1 MHIEIFGLDK
11 YVVATLSEQLHL
23 PLIKL
28 TKVNEKD
35 LFFSVFESMIFH
47 QGVDQNAWHTII
59 RIFLVE
65 ANMKYQEEIKAL
77 FVEALKDQTIHLHFE
92 FYPQLNQNIH
102 HVIREDYPLFVSE
115 SNAVKIQEDLDP
127 LITQEIFHGNV
138 FEGKEKELETII
150 KPTKKKKPS

>member
-11 YVVATLSEQLHL
+11 YVVATLSEQLHE

-65 ANMKYQEEIKAL
+65 SDMKYQEEMKTL
-77 FVEALKDQTIHLHFE
+77 FIEALKDQTIHLHFE
-92 FYPQLNQNIH
+92 FYPQSKQNIH
-102 HVIREDYPLFVSE
+102 HVIREDYPLFVAE
-115 SNAVKIQEDLDP
+115 SNAVKIEEELTP
-127 LITQEIFHGNV
+127 PTQDIFHGNV
-138 FEGKEKELETII
+138 FEGKEKDLETITI
-150 KPTKKKKPS
+150 PSKKKKPS

>member
-11 YVVATLSEQLHL
+11 YVVATLSEQLHE

-65 ANMKYQEEIKAL
+65 TDMKYQEEMKTL
-77 FVEALKDQTIHLHFE
+77 FIEALKDQTIHLHFE
-92 FYPQLNQNIH
+92 FYPQSKQNIH
-102 HVIREDYPLFVSE
+102 HVIREDYPLFVAE
-115 SNAVKIQEDLDP
+115 SNAVKIEEELTP
-127 LITQEIFHGNV
+127 STQDIFHGNV
-138 FEGKEKELETII
+138 FEGKDKDLETITI
-150 KPTKKKKPS
+150 PSKKKKPS

>member
-47 QGVDQNAWHTII
+47 RGVDQNAWHTVI

-65 ANMKYQEEIKAL
+65 TDMKYQEELKAL
-77 FVEALKDQTIHLHFE
+77 FIEALKDQTIHLHFE
-92 FYPQLNQNIH
+92 FYPQLKQNIH

-115 SNAVKIQEDLDP
+115 SNADNIEEVEP
-127 LITQEIFHGNV
+127 TSQEIFHGNV
-138 FEGKEKELETII
+138 FEGKEKELDSII
-150 KPTKKKKPS
+150 QPTKKKKPS

>member
-11 YVVATLSEQLHL
+11 YVVATLSEQLHE

-65 ANMKYQEEIKAL
+65 SDMKYQEEMKTL
-77 FVEALKDQTIHLHFE
+77 FIEALKDQTIHLHFE
-92 FYPQLNQNIH
+92 FYPQSKQNIH
-102 HVIREDYPLFVSE
+102 HVIREDYPLFVAE
-115 SNAVKIQEDLDP
+115 SNAVKIEEELTP
-127 LITQEIFHGNV
+127 PTQDIFHGNV
-138 FEGKEKELETII
+138 FEGKEKELETITI
-150 KPTKKKKPS
+150 PSKKKKPS

>member
-65 ANMKYQEEIKAL
+65 TDMKYQEEMKTL
-77 FVEALKDQTIHLHFE
+77 FIEALKDQTIHLHFE
-92 FYPQLNQNIH
+92 FYPQSKQNIY
-102 HVIREDYPLFVSE
+102 HVIREDYPLFVAE
-115 SNAVKIQEDLDP
+115 SNEAKLEEELTP
-127 LITQEIFHGNV
+127 PTQDIFHGNV
-138 FEGKEKELETII
+138 FEGKEKDLETITI
-150 KPTKKKKPS
+150 PSKKKKPS

>member
-47 QGVDQNAWHTII
+47 RGVDQNAWHTVI

-65 ANMKYQEEIKAL
+65 TDMKYQEELKAL
-77 FVEALKDQTIHLHFE
+77 FIEALKDEMALQEKAGINKRKFANK
-92 FYPQLNQNIH
+92 LNRALQ
-102 HVIREDYPLFVSE
+102 
-115 SNAVKIQEDLDP
+115 
-127 LITQEIFHGNV
+127 FHID
-138 FEGKEKELETII
+138 K
-150 KPTKKKKPS
+150 

>member
-47 QGVDQNAWHTII
+47 RGVDQNAWHTVI
-59 RIFLVE
+59 
-65 ANMKYQEEIKAL
+65 
-77 FVEALKDQTIHLHFE
+77 EALKDQTIHLHFE
-92 FYPQLNQNIH
+92 FYPQSKQNIH

-115 SNAVKIQEDLDP
+115 SNAVKIKEEVEP
-127 LITQEIFHGNV
+127 TPQEIFHGNV
-138 FEGKEKELETII
+138 FEGKEKELDSII
-150 KPTKKKKPS
+150 QPTKKKKPS

>member
-47 QGVDQNAWHTII
+47 RGVDQNAWHTVI
-59 RIFLVE
+59 RIFLIE
-65 ANMKYQEEIKAL
+65 TDMKYQEELKAL

-92 FYPQLNQNIH
+92 FYPQLKQNIH

-115 SNAVKIQEDLDP
+115 SNAVNIEEVEP
-127 LITQEIFHGNV
+127 TPQEIFHGNV
-138 FEGKEKELETII
+138 FEGKEKELDSMIQ
-150 KPTKKKKPS
+150 PTKKKKPS

>member
-47 QGVDQNAWHTII
+47 RGVDQNAWHTVI

-65 ANMKYQEEIKAL
+65 TDMKYQEELKAL

-92 FYPQLNQNIH
+92 FYPQLKQNIH

-115 SNAVKIQEDLDP
+115 SNAVNIEEVEP
-127 LITQEIFHGNV
+127 TPQEIFNGNV
-138 FEGKEKELETII
+138 FEGKEKELDSII
-150 KPTKKKKPS
+150 QPTKKKKPS

>member
-28 TKVNEKD
+28 TKVNEKE

-65 ANMKYQEEIKAL
+65 TDMKYQEEMKAL
-77 FVEALKDQTIHLHFE
+77 FIEALKNQTIHLHFE
-92 FYPQLNQNIH
+92 FYPQSKQNIH

-115 SNAVKIQEDLDP
+115 TNAVKVEEELNES
-127 LITQEIFHGNV
+127 TQDIFHGNV
-138 FEGKEKELETII
+138 FEGKEKDLETITI
-150 KPTKKKKPS
+150 PSKKKKPS

>member
-11 YVVATLSEQLHL
+11 YVVATLSEQLHE

-47 QGVDQNAWHTII
+47 QGVYQNAWHTII

-65 ANMKYQEEIKAL
+65 SDMKYQEEMKTL
-77 FVEALKDQTIHLHFE
+77 FIEALKDQTIHLHFE
-92 FYPQLNQNIH
+92 FYPQSKQNIH
-102 HVIREDYPLFVSE
+102 HVIREDYPLFVAE
-115 SNAVKIQEDLDP
+115 SNAVKIEEELTP
-127 LITQEIFHGNV
+127 PTQDIFHGNV
-138 FEGKEKELETII
+138 FEGKEKDLESITI
-150 KPTKKKKPS
+150 PSKKKKPS

>member
-23 PLIKL
+23 PIIKL
-28 TKVNEKD
+28 TKVNENN

-65 ANMKYQEEIKAL
+65 TDMKYQEELKSL
-77 FVEALKDQTIHLHFE
+77 FIEALKDQTIHLHFE
-92 FYPQLNQNIH
+92 FYPQSKQNIH

-115 SNAVKIQEDLDP
+115 SNEVKIEEELTPSNQD
-127 LITQEIFHGNV
+127 IFHGNV
-138 FEGKEKELETII
+138 FEGKEKDLETITI
-150 KPTKKKKPS
+150 TNKKKKPS

>member
-23 PLIKL
+23 PLVKL

-35 LFFSVFESMIFH
+35 LYFSVFESMIFH

-65 ANMKYQEEIKAL
+65 TDMKYQEEMKAL
-77 FVEALKDQTIHLHFE
+77 FIEALKDQTIHLHFE
-92 FYPQLNQNIH
+92 FYPQSKQNIH

-115 SNAVKIQEDLDP
+115 TNAIKVEEELNES
-127 LITQEIFHGNV
+127 TQDIFHGNV
-138 FEGKEKELETII
+138 FEGKEKDLETITI
-150 KPTKKKKPS
+150 PSKKKKPS

>member
-65 ANMKYQEEIKAL
+65 TDMKYQEEMKTL
-77 FVEALKDQTIHLHFE
+77 FIEALKDQTIHLHFE
-92 FYPQLNQNIH
+92 FYPQSKQNIH

-115 SNAVKIQEDLDP
+115 SNAVKLEEELTP
-127 LITQEIFHGNV
+127 PTQDIFHGNV
-138 FEGKEKELETII
+138 FEGKEKDLETITI
-150 KPTKKKKPS
+150 PSKKKKPS